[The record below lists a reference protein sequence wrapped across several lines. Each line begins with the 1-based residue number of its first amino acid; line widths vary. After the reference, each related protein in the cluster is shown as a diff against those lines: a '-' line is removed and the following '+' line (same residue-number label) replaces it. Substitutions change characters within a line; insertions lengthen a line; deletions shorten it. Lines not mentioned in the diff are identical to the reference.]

1 MSFSDYLENKILAHT
16 FSGTTFTPAGTLY
29 LALYTVAPNDA
40 GAGGTEVST
49 SGTGYARQTVAFTT
63 TGSQSSNTAA
73 VEFPTATASYG
84 TVVAIGV
91 LDASTSGNL
100 YAVGTLSVSKAIGT
114 GDVFRVPAG
123 DLDIDLTQR
132 NNANKK
138 LQSR

>member
-40 GAGGTEVST
+40 GAGGSDAGTGGTEVST
-49 SGTGYARQTVAFTT
+49 SGTGYARQTVTFTT
-63 TGSQSSNTAA
+63 TASQSSNTSA
-73 VEFPTATASYG
+73 VEFATATASYG

-100 YAVGTLSVSKAIGT
+100 YAVGTLSVSKAIST

-123 DLDIDLTQR
+123 DLDIDLT
-132 NNANKK
+132 
-138 LQSR
+138 